1 MREVDIMRKTFAI
14 ILAMACV
21 VAAVALVGCGKTL
34 EGSCDT
40 VVKAAQDVSTGD
52 NVKVKVSG
60 SAKAL
65 AGAGEKD
72 DHCMM
77 TDGPGSRCTVYVSF
91 DGEVDIPATRFTV
104 DGTLYS
110 NLTSTDL
117 IHVNHA
123 KIVQ

>member
-1 MREVDIMRKTFAI
+1 MRKTLAI

-52 NVKVKVSG
+52 SVKVKVSG
-60 SAKAL
+60 NASAL
-65 AGAGEKD
+65 TDAGKKK
-72 DHCMM
+72 DHCIM
-77 TDGPGSRCTVYVSF
+77 TDGAGSKCKVNVSF
-91 DGEVDIPATRFTV
+91 DEEVDIPSTRFTV
-104 DGTLYS
+104 EGTLYS
-110 NLTSTDL
+110 KLTSTDS